1 MRKRLLILSLLP
13 GWRESTCRWQGWGL
27 LKLQQSRTTSTG
39 TRGQSNGISLEREN
53 RQSNQPKV
61 PETAKILSLR
71 PKTRNADRLPQLE
84 PFPPPEVAALWVK
97 SRSSPLGSAQPS
109 GRGNPRDRRECLFCL
124 LSLSR
129 LHDPAQCSRTASPAA
144 THTKAH
150 GEPWAFVEGK
160 PSS

>member
-27 LKLQQSRTTSTG
+27 LKLQQSRTTLTG
-39 TRGQSNGISLEREN
+39 TREQSNGISLERKN

-97 SRSSPLGSAQPS
+97 FRASRLAKHRARRTREPTGHARVPVLPLGPF
-109 GRGNPRDRRECLFCL
+109 P
-124 LSLSR
+124 
-129 LHDPAQCSRTASPAA
+129 TA
-144 THTKAH
+144 
-150 GEPWAFVEGK
+150 
-160 PSS
+160 